1 MWNNLHQN
9 HFRKWEKWDMVM
21 SQPWKTTAWNELVR
35 RRVSVANMSCVLS
48 GSGVTFRDFMFC
60 KSRGVMLQTPG
71 IFLSFFFFFKAIS
84 FEIKLKSTLEWKK
97 HSPFT
102 SWASL
107 LTARMGF
114 HPSPTPW
121 GIQTFTW
128 KPFGWSPFGSSQK
141 SSQSWQSHCYWGVT
155 SVLLS
160 LILFCI
166 LSVAGY

>member
-1 MWNNLHQN
+1 M
-9 HFRKWEKWDMVM
+9 RKVGYGYE
-21 SQPWKTTAWNELVR
+21 STLENTAWNELVR

-48 GSGVTFRDFMFC
+48 GSGVTFHDFMFC
-60 KSRGVMLQTPG
+60 KSRGIMLQTPG
-71 IFLSFFFFFKAIS
+71 IFFFSFLSHKFWDKIEKYPGVKAQAFS
-84 FEIKLKSTLEWKK
+84 
-97 HSPFT
+97 

-141 SSQSWQSHCYWGVT
+141 SSQSWQRHCYWGVT

-160 LILFCI
+160 LILFF
-166 LSVAGY
+166 LLW

>member
-1 MWNNLHQN
+1 MRKVGYGYESTLENYSMEWISQKKGFSGQHELCAI
-9 HFRKWEKWDMVM
+9 RKWCDF
-21 SQPWKTTAWNELVR
+21 PWFYVLQITWHNAPDTWNL
-35 RRVSVANMSCVLS
+35 
-48 GSGVTFRDFMFC
+48 
-60 KSRGVMLQTPG
+60 
-71 IFLSFFFFFKAIS
+71 FFFFLSHKFWDKIEKYPGVKAQAFS
-84 FEIKLKSTLEWKK
+84 
-97 HSPFT
+97 

-141 SSQSWQSHCYWGVT
+141 SSQSWQRHCYWGVT

-160 LILFCI
+160 LILFFI